1 MTFGS
6 LRLRLLLAGAV
17 STVVALAIAAY
28 GLTVLFERH
37 VERRIDA
44 ELTVYLN
51 QITAGLEPAEGGIAP
66 ATPPSDPRFE
76 VPLSGLYWQV
86 LDESSGAV
94 QRSRSLWDFE
104 LALPPEPAVD
114 DVVLKKSAA

>member
-66 ATPPSDPRFE
+66 AALPADPRF
-76 VPLSGLYWQV
+76 
-86 LDESSGAV
+86 
-94 QRSRSLWDFE
+94 
-104 LALPPEPAVD
+104 
-114 DVVLKKSAA
+114 